1 MSAIPSSPPVFPR
14 LDHSTTEAAADPAS
28 GTPAESKP
36 YRSPA
41 RMTGDFDQGQS
52 TSDPTALFFDPGEQ
66 QTADIIE
73 AVLSPVS
80 SLTSIAAD
88 HGTSLHAITSWLT
101 RPDIAARIDATE
113 SVCARR
119 LRAVAVNHLP
129 IAVGA
134 ITHTIRACDYEES
147 HVPAKELNHFEAKRR
162 TRETMLRAARL
173 LLRFAS
179 FQPGAL
185 PTRPFR
191 PPTPTSPTSPSTQA
205 DSEPQQRKQQAQ
217 PAPHLSLHTQSIAD
231 SHEAQASS
239 PDAGATSLPQT
250 QDQSIPFAD
259 DAAPQPLP
267 ISTPA
272 RALPHHDPENE
283 APKSGFEK
291 ADRTPA
297 SPEARRPLSQS
308 APNASPCGP

>member
-1 MSAIPSSPPVFPR
+1 MSAIPSSPPVYPR
-14 LDHSTTEAAADPAS
+14 LDPSTTEGAADPAPV
-28 GTPAESKP
+28 TPAQAEP
-36 YRSPA
+36 YRSPT
-41 RMTGDFDQGQS
+41 RMAGDFDQGQS

-88 HGTSLHAITSWLT
+88 HGTSLHAITNWLT

-162 TRETMLRAARL
+162 TRETMLRASRL
-173 LLRFAS
+173 LLRFAN

-185 PTRPFR
+185 PTRLFR
-191 PPTPTSPTSPSTQA
+191 PTTPSPTSPTSPTTQTDFA
-205 DSEPQQRKQQAQ
+205 PQPREQPAP
-217 PAPHLSLHTQSIAD
+217 PAPHLSLRIEPISESPEAD
-231 SHEAQASS
+231 APSASRVA
-239 PDAGATSLPQT
+239 PLAT
-250 QDQSIPFAD
+250 
-259 DAAPQPLP
+259 PQPLS
-267 ISTPA
+267 ISVSS
-272 RALPHHDPENE
+272 RPHQQGRETT
-283 APKSGFEK
+283 APKSNFEE
-291 ADRTPA
+291 ADHTPV
-297 SPEARRPLSQS
+297 SPADPHDISQS
-308 APNASPCGP
+308 ALNTFPRAP